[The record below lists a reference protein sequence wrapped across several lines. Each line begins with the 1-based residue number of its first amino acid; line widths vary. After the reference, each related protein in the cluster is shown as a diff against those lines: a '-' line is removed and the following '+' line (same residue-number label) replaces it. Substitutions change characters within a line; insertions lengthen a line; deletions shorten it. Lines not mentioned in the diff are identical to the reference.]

1 MRPMHRSPWP
11 TVEARRRAVR
21 SLRVWLAMAV
31 TLAGCSNLDPVASYA
46 PTTDPAALF
55 MALTL
60 DHRAINLAAVAPYA
74 EFQLTA
80 TPRDARGE
88 AMSGLAS
95 PTFRSSD
102 TTRVWV
108 TSDGLL
114 QARKSGRNIKV
125 IAELVAD
132 GNIRHAD
139 TAIVNVTTSTSPP
152 MLDRLQI
159 QPAGGEAVWHMQ
171 TSSIAAGRGQ
181 ILFAIAANRV
191 LTNGIPPVSAL
202 DSTGASITG
211 LALEYASLDPDIAQV
226 SRSGAVAALQPGEV
240 RVVARTTAY
249 GVTKA
254 DTMVFTVTMP
264 IINGVLVAPGPS
276 NGPPSVSATTV
287 RIRPGG
293 YVFWTN
299 QTADSVSVSFDD
311 PAGAGQIA
319 DICSGI
325 GGAYPVHCDSGNIP
339 PFMSTANDF
348 FEDTRG
354 RQFMEPGSYTY
365 RIEPL
370 GVTGQVIVSET
381 LQ

>member
-1 MRPMHRSPWP
+1 RTIHDLAGR
-11 TVEARRRAVR
+11 TVTWRVRHTSSLTLWLITTAV
-21 SLRVWLAMAV
+21 
-31 TLAGCSNLDPVASYA
+31 LAGCGGLEPVAPYS

-60 DHRAINLAAVAPYA
+60 DHRAINLAAVAPYD
-74 EFQLTA
+74 ELQLTA

-88 AMSGLAS
+88 PMSGLPA

-108 TSDGLL
+108 TPDGML
-114 QARKSGRNIKV
+114 QARKSGKNIRV
-125 IAELVAD
+125 FAELVAD
-132 GNIRHAD
+132 GNVRHVD
-139 TAIVNVTTSTSPP
+139 TAIVNVTASTTPP

-159 QPAGGEAVWHMQ
+159 QPAGGEAVWYMQ
-171 TSSIAAGRGQ
+171 TFSNASGRGQ
-181 ILFAIAANRV
+181 ILFSLSGRSFQSG
-191 LTNGIPPVSAL
+191 LTVSAL

-211 LALEYASLDPDIAQV
+211 LALEYESLDPEIAEV
-226 SRSGAVAALQPGEV
+226 SRRGSVATRQPGEV
-240 RVVARTTAY
+240 RAVARTSAY

-254 DTMVFTVTMP
+254 DTMVFTVTVP
-264 IINGVLVAPGPS
+264 VINGVLVEPGPS
-276 NGPPSVSATTV
+276 NGPPRVGATTV

-311 PAGAGQIA
+311 PASAAQIA

-325 GGAYPVHCDSGNIP
+325 GGAYPVHCGSGNIP
-339 PFMSTANDF
+339 PFMSTTNNF

-354 RQFMEPGSYTY
+354 RQFMEPGSYAF

-370 GVTGQVIVSET
+370 GVTGLVIVSET

>member
-11 TVEARRRAVR
+11 RVEARRRTVR
-21 SLRVWLAMAV
+21 SLRIWLAMAV
-31 TLAGCSNLDPVASYA
+31 TLAGCSSLEPVASYA

-60 DHRAINLAAVAPYA
+60 DYRAINLAAVAPYA

-88 AMSGLAS
+88 AMSGLAA

-108 TSDGLL
+108 TPDGQL

-125 IAELVAD
+125 IAELVTD
-132 GNIRHAD
+132 ENIRHAD
-139 TAIVNVTTSTSPP
+139 TAIVNVTTSTTPP
-152 MLDRLQI
+152 MLDQLQI
-159 QPAGGEAVWHMQ
+159 QPAGGEALWYMQ
-171 TSSIAAGRGQ
+171 SSSSAAGRGQ
-181 ILFAIAANRV
+181 VLFFFANRSFA
-191 LTNGIPPVSAL
+191 NGITVVAL

-211 LALEYASLDPDIAQV
+211 LALDYASLDPDIAQV
-226 SRSGAVAALQPGEV
+226 SRTGTVAALQPGEV

-254 DTMVFTVTMP
+254 DTMVFTVTLP

-293 YVFWTN
+293 YVFWYN
-299 QTADSVSVSFDD
+299 STADSVSVSFDD
-311 PAGAGQIA
+311 PASAGQIA

-325 GGAYPVHCDSGNIP
+325 GAAYPVHCDSGNIR
-339 PFMSTANDF
+339 PFMSTTNDF

-370 GVTGQVIVSET
+370 GITGRVIVSET